1 MRRRDL
7 LAAGTTGAVCGLAG
21 CIGSTF
27 DRLRSDRPGTGGDES
42 ATDSSADT
50 DRTESESRSDE
61 TIEVGD
67 PDEVPFLDAH
77 PPHEFELR
85 NEGEAAR
92 TISASITVEGND
104 EGEDDGDNAHG
115 AIATCCSSAISI
127 SRRAMIT
134 LVLVEPRSYAITVTT
149 SSDDGTS
156 EATVTD
162 GIDRSPF
169 DCTRSRTTLTLS
181 ETGTQTESTSTSI
194 SCPTPV
200 VADASLEV
208 GERECAGG
216 TDEDGATVEF
226 ADETVIV
233 DGDITIPTPCH
244 GLSLAETEYDER
256 RDVLAITVGVG
267 EQEGD
272 TCIDCLG
279 AADYAAESISRGD
292 IQNASTFTTRPV
304 TRASG
309 SLRPSMTIRR
319 PRKTR
324 AETISVR
331 RVRSGCRR
339 CPWDARTQ
347 PSGPPRAR
355 SRLLVDQRHVVVTDR
370 LEGSLDVLG
379 REREMVNSSTVVL
392 EILRNR
398 SVLDGF
404 EQLEVAVTAVEEDD
418 AHPVEH
424 LLVNRLETEEVVVQR
439 CEGLCVVDRDSGV
452 VEVHRIVLHGG
463 AVLLLCFSWRSSRT
477 QGTRAVS
484 RHLSV
489 QIPLLGQPTSGSAV
503 EFGHHVRLLEGVLNR

>member
-7 LAAGTTGAVCGLAG
+7 LAGTTGAVCGLAG

-115 AIATCCSSAISI
+115 SDRDVLLERDFDLAAGDA
-127 SRRAMIT
+127 IT

-279 AADYAAESISRGD
+279 AADYAARID
-292 IQNASTFTTRPV
+292 
-304 TRASG
+304 
-309 SLRPSMTIRR
+309 
-319 PRKTR
+319 
-324 AETISVR
+324 
-331 RVRSGCRR
+331 
-339 CPWDARTQ
+339 
-347 PSGPPRAR
+347 
-355 SRLLVDQRHVVVTDR
+355 
-370 LEGSLDVLG
+370 LEGRYPERVDVHHETG
-379 REREMVNSSTVVL
+379 DESQR
-392 EILRNR
+392 I
-398 SVLDGF
+398 
-404 EQLEVAVTAVEEDD
+404 TAAEYDYS
-418 AHPVEH
+418 P
-424 LLVNRLETEEVVVQR
+424 
-439 CEGLCVVDRDSGV
+439 
-452 VEVHRIVLHGG
+452 
-463 AVLLLCFSWRSSRT
+463 
-477 QGTRAVS
+477 
-484 RHLSV
+484 
-489 QIPLLGQPTSGSAV
+489 PT
-503 EFGHHVRLLEGVLNR
+503 